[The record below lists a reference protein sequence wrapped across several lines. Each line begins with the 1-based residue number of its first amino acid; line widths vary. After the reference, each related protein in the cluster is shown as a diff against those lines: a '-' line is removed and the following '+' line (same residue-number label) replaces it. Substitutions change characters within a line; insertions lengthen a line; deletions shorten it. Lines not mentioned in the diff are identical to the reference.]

1 MSNVSFIFPMTYERT
16 ISAISFGDTKAAALY
31 FDRVIPLEFR
41 VLRGTGSGL
50 ICEIPDPIDAEVLV
64 KLIFGDDSPKY
75 RIISYLDDYWSPL
88 MNRVH
93 PLLKQRKDSQDPD
106 AYAEIKELYLA
117 NASGPEFGTV
127 RAAFGEFAQRLGV
140 GSYSVLLP
148 SNDGEGTFS
157 QAYSSLA
164 ATNVPLVD
172 TSKATWGQVMEFRS
186 DPDSRAQLRRL
197 RLFFTENYLGK
208 SRTFIEDDLL
218 RRIDDYER
226 ARKKHGF
233 EAVLSS
239 LAVLLDADTM
249 QAAAVASL
257 ASALFGGVAVG
268 VTTGA
273 AVELGKVLIEL
284 GKKQA
289 DIRDLAAGHELGYVI
304 RAKENL

>member
-1 MSNVSFIFPMTYERT
+1 MTYERS
-16 ISAISFGDTKAAALY
+16 ISAVSFGDTKAAALY
-31 FDRVIPLEFR
+31 FDRVIPVEFR

-64 KLIFGDDSPKY
+64 RLIFGDDSPKY

-88 MNRVH
+88 MKRVH
-93 PLLKQRKDSQDPD
+93 PLIKEPKDSQDPD
-106 AYAEIKELYLA
+106 AYVEIRDLYLA
-117 NASGPEFGTV
+117 NAAVSEVGTV
-127 RAAFGEFAQRLGV
+127 RAAFCEFAQKLGV
-140 GSYSVLLP
+140 DSFSVLLP
-148 SNDGEGTFS
+148 SDDGGSSFS

-172 TSKATWGQVMEFRS
+172 TSTTTWDQIMEFRR
-186 DPDSRAQLRRL
+186 DPDSQMQLRRL
-197 RLFFTENYLGK
+197 RLFFTENYLGR
-208 SRTFIEDDLL
+208 SRAFIEDDLL

-239 LAVLLDADTM
+239 LSVLLDANTL
-249 QAAAVASL
+249 QAAAVAGL
-257 ASALFGGVAVG
+257 TSALFGGMAIG
-268 VTTGA
+268 ATTGA

-289 DIRDLAAGHELGYVI
+289 DIRNLAEGHELGYVI
-304 RAKENL
+304 RAREKL